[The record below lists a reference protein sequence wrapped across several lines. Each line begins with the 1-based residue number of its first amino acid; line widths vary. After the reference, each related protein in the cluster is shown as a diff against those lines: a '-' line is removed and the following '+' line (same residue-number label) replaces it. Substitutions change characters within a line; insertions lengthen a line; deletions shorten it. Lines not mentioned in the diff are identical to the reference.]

1 VVNCDARVSR
11 VSGEAVDGGVLS
23 MAAWRE
29 AVWLVRVCCFDMF
42 LCSMDVVE
50 V

>member
-11 VSGEAVDGGVLS
+11 VSGEAVDSGVSS

-29 AVWLVRVCCFDMF
+29 AVWLMREGVLF
-42 LCSMDVVE
+42 
-50 V
+50 